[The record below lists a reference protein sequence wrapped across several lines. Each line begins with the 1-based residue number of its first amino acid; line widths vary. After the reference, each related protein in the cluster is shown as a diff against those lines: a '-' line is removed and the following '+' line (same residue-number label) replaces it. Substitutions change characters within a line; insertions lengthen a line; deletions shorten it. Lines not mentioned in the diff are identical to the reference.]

1 MAMARRSTIS
11 DTNFGSSIRTDRKAA
26 FVRECGFFRLCGI
39 LIHRMTSAG
48 ETTRSMSLR
57 SFILFVCG
65 SLILFS
71 RKPDSLLNPQ
81 FWAEDGRN
89 WYADAYNVG
98 PITALFT
105 TEAGYYQ
112 TISRLI
118 AGVSLAV
125 PLEYAPLVFNA
136 SAILIQVGVAMFI
149 VSDRCRPLLEDIKAR
164 YLLALMYLLLPNAW
178 EVFGNLTNSQWHL
191 ALLVCLVVVASE
203 PTAKLGRAFD
213 LGVTALAA
221 LSGPFCLLL
230 LPVACIQVFRA
241 RSRYTGLIAIILAI
255 GCLVQAYGLLT
266 TTREVQSALG
276 ATFDLFFQIVGRHIV
291 LGPLVG
297 IRGFLRL
304 QSWGLW
310 GSISAAIVTIG
321 GMAIA
326 FFLFAKAS
334 ASVRLIMLYAA
345 MICVTAL
352 AWPAVTLE
360 PGQWTVIAS
369 HPTALRYWFVPGFAF
384 YLGLIYL
391 LFKNKTKVAWYL
403 SVGLLLISLYGVIK
417 DFRIDP
423 LKDLDFKT
431 RAVEFENA
439 PSGTVVTIPINPD
452 WKMELTK
459 K

>member
-1 MAMARRSTIS
+1 MVEPLEV
-11 DTNFGSSIRTDRKAA
+11 GSQASSFSRIY
-26 FVRECGFFRLCGI
+26 GI
-39 LIHRMTSAG
+39 LMHRMASSD
-48 ETTRSMSLR
+48 ETTVTASSKTIVRSVIVFVVGLLV
-57 SFILFVCG
+57 LFA
-65 SLILFS
+65 

-89 WYADAYNVG
+89 WYADAYNLG
-98 PITALFT
+98 SIAALFT

-112 TISRLI
+112 TISRLV
-118 AGVSLAV
+118 AAASLWF

-149 VSDRCRPLLEDIKAR
+149 VSERCKPILEDIKAR
-164 YLLALMYLLLPNAW
+164 YLMALTYLLLPNSW

-191 ALLVCLVVVASE
+191 ALLVCLMIVAAE
-203 PTAKLGRAFD
+203 PATRLGRGFD

-221 LSGPFCLLL
+221 VSGPFCLLL
-230 LPVACIQVFRA
+230 LPIACVQTYLV
-241 RSRYTGLIAIILAI
+241 RSRHKATIAVILAL

-276 ATFDLFFQIVGRHIV
+276 ASFDLFVQIVGRHIV

-297 IRGFLRL
+297 VRGFARL
-304 QSWGLW
+304 QSLGLW
-310 GSISAAIVTIG
+310 GSAAAGIATISGLAV
-321 GMAIA
+321 A
-326 FFLFAKAS
+326 FYLFAKAS
-334 ASVRLIMLYAA
+334 AQIRLIMLYAA

-360 PGQWTVIAS
+360 PGQWAVIANN
-369 HPTALRYWFVPGFAF
+369 PTALRYWFVPGFAF
-384 YLGLIYL
+384 CLSLIFL
-391 LFKNKTKVAWYL
+391 LFKQETKVARYVSASL
-403 SVGLLLISLYGVIK
+403 MLVCLYGVIK

-423 LKDLDFKT
+423 LKDLEFRS
-431 RAVEFENA
+431 RAAEFESA

>member
-1 MAMARRSTIS
+1 M
-11 DTNFGSSIRTDRKAA
+11 
-26 FVRECGFFRLCGI
+26 
-39 LIHRMTSAG
+39 
-48 ETTRSMSLR
+48 
-57 SFILFVCG
+57 
-65 SLILFS
+65 
-71 RKPDSLLNPQ
+71 LNPQ

-89 WYADAYNVG
+89 WYADAYNHG
-98 PITALFT
+98 PIAALFT

-118 AGVSLAV
+118 AGVSLIL

-136 SAILIQVGVAMFI
+136 SAMLIQVGVAMFI
-149 VSDRCRPLLEDIKAR
+149 VSDRCRTLLEDIKAR

-191 ALLVCLVVVASE
+191 ALLVCLMIASAE
-203 PTAKLGRAFD
+203 PATKIGRAFD
-213 LGVTALAA
+213 LGVTILAA

-230 LPVACIQVFRA
+230 LPVACIQSYLT
-241 RSRYTGLIAIILAI
+241 RSRHKIVIAIILAL
-255 GCLVQAYGLLT
+255 GCMVQAYGLLT

-276 ATFDLFFQIVGRHIV
+276 ASLDLFLQIVGRHIV

-297 IRGFLRL
+297 IRGFARL

-310 GSISAAIVTIG
+310 GSISAVIVTIG
-321 GMAIA
+321 GLALA

-334 ASVRLIMLYAA
+334 AGVRLIMLYAA

-360 PGQWTVIAS
+360 PGQWTVIAN
-369 HPTALRYWFVPGFAF
+369 HPTALRYWFVPGFAL

-391 LFKNKTKVAWYL
+391 IFKDGTKAVRCVSA
-403 SVGLLLISLYGVIK
+403 GLLLISLYGVIK

-423 LKDLDFKT
+423 LKDLDFKR
-431 RAVEFENA
+431 RAAEFESA
-439 PSGTVVTIPINPD
+439 PSGTVVTIPINPN

>member
-1 MAMARRSTIS
+1 
-11 DTNFGSSIRTDRKAA
+11 
-26 FVRECGFFRLCGI
+26 
-39 LIHRMTSAG
+39 
-48 ETTRSMSLR
+48 MSLR

-89 WYADAYNVG
+89 WYSDAYNYG
-98 PITALFT
+98 PIAALFT

-136 SAILIQVGVAMFI
+136 SAMLIQVGVAMFI
-149 VSDRCRPLLEDIKAR
+149 VSGRCRPLLEDIKAR
-164 YLLALMYLLLPNAW
+164 YLLALMYLLLPNTW
-178 EVFGNLTNSQWHL
+178 EAFGNLTNSQWHL
-191 ALLVCLVVVASE
+191 ALLVCLIVVATE
-203 PTAKLGRAFD
+203 PISKAGRAFD
-213 LGVTALAA
+213 LAVAALAA

-230 LPVACIQVFRA
+230 LPVACIQMFRT
-241 RSRYTGLIAIILAI
+241 RSRHTVLIAIILAT

-276 ATFDLFFQIVGRHIV
+276 ASLDLFFQIVGRHIV

-297 IRGFLRL
+297 IRGFARL

-310 GSISAAIVTIG
+310 GSISAAIVTVG
-321 GMAIA
+321 GLALA

-360 PGQWTVIAS
+360 PGQWTVIANN
-369 HPTALRYWFVPGFAF
+369 PTALRYWFVPGFAF
-384 YLGLIYL
+384 SLSLIYL
-391 LFKNKTKVAWYL
+391 LFNFETRVAKYL
-403 SVGLLLISLYGVIK
+403 SASLLIISLYGVVK

-431 RAVEFENA
+431 RAAEFENA
-439 PSGTVVTIPINPD
+439 PSGTVLSIPINPD

>member
-1 MAMARRSTIS
+1 MTAADTITPSTSYRS
-11 DTNFGSSIRTDRKAA
+11 F
-26 FVRECGFFRLCGI
+26 
-39 LIHRMTSAG
+39 
-48 ETTRSMSLR
+48 LR
-57 SFILFVCG
+57 SFIVLAVG
-65 SLILFS
+65 SLILYS

-98 PITALFT
+98 PIASLFT

-112 TISRLI
+112 TISRLVA
-118 AGVSLAV
+118 AGSLAV

-136 SAILIQVGVAMFI
+136 SAILIQVGVAIFI
-149 VSDRCRPLLEDIKAR
+149 VSDRCKPLLEDLKAR

-191 ALLVCLVVVASE
+191 ALLVCLIIVASE
-203 PTAKLGRAFD
+203 PRSNASRVFD
-213 LGVTALAA
+213 VAVATLAA

-230 LPVACIQVFRA
+230 LPVALIQTFRTK
-241 RSRYTGLIAIILAI
+241 SRITLAITIVLAI
-255 GCLVQAYGLLT
+255 GCVVQAYGLLT

-276 ATFDLFFQIVGRHIV
+276 ASVDLFFQIVGRHIV

-297 IRGFLRL
+297 IRGFSRL

-310 GSISAAIVTIG
+310 GSIPAAAATIFGLIV
-321 GMAIA
+321 A
-326 FFLFAKAS
+326 FYLFAKAS
-334 ASVRLIMLYAA
+334 VQVRLIMFYAA
-345 MICVTAL
+345 MICVTGL

-360 PGQWTVIAS
+360 PGQWSVIANN
-369 HPTALRYWFVPGFAF
+369 PTALRYWFVPGFAF
-384 YLGLIYL
+384 YLSLIYL
-391 LFKNKTKVAWYL
+391 VFTERTKVTTYVSA
-403 SVGLLLISLYGVIK
+403 SLLFVCLYGVVR

-423 LKDLDFKT
+423 LKDLEFKA
-431 RAVEFENA
+431 RASEFENA
-439 PSGTVVTIPINPD
+439 PPGTIITIPINPD

>member
-1 MAMARRSTIS
+1 MTAPDTITPSTSYWSFI
-11 DTNFGSSIRTDRKAA
+11 
-26 FVRECGFFRLCGI
+26 
-39 LIHRMTSAG
+39 
-48 ETTRSMSLR
+48 R
-57 SFILFVCG
+57 SFIVFAVG

-98 PITALFT
+98 PIASLFT

-112 TISRLI
+112 TISRLV
-118 AGVSLAV
+118 AAASLAV

-149 VSDRCRPLLEDIKAR
+149 VSDRCKPLLEDVKAR
-164 YLLALMYLLLPNAW
+164 CLLALMYLLLPNAW

-191 ALLVCLVVVASE
+191 ALLVCLIIVASE
-203 PTAKLGRAFD
+203 PRSNVGRVFD
-213 LGVTALAA
+213 VAVATLAA

-230 LPVACIQVFRA
+230 LTVALIQTFRTK
-241 RSRYTGLIAIILAI
+241 SRITLAITIVLAI
-255 GCLVQAYGLLT
+255 GCVVQAYGLLT

-276 ATFDLFFQIVGRHIV
+276 ASVDLFFQIVGRHIV

-297 IRGFLRL
+297 IRGFSRL

-310 GSISAAIVTIG
+310 GSIPAAAATIFGLIV
-321 GMAIA
+321 A
-326 FFLFAKAS
+326 FYLFAKAS
-334 ASVRLIMLYAA
+334 VQVRLIMFYAA

-360 PGQWTVIAS
+360 PEQWSVIANN
-369 HPTALRYWFVPGFAF
+369 PTALRYWFVPGFAF
-384 YLGLIYL
+384 YLSLIYL
-391 LFKNKTKVAWYL
+391 VFTERAKVTTYVSASLLFVC
-403 SVGLLLISLYGVIK
+403 LYGVVR

-423 LKDLDFKT
+423 LKDLGFKA
-431 RAVEFENA
+431 RASEFENA
-439 PSGTVVTIPINPD
+439 PPGTVITIPINPD

>member
-1 MAMARRSTIS
+1 MAVPEETKKFIRS
-11 DTNFGSSIRTDRKAA
+11 GS
-26 FVRECGFFRLCGI
+26 VFRSLFLFALGI
-39 LIHRMTSAG
+39 
-48 ETTRSMSLR
+48 
-57 SFILFVCG
+57 F
-65 SLILFS
+65 ILFS

-89 WYADAYNVG
+89 WYADAYNTG
-98 PITALFT
+98 PILSLLT

-118 AGVSLAV
+118 ATVSLWF

-149 VSDRCRPLLEDIKAR
+149 VSERCRPLLEDIKAR
-164 YLLALMYLLLPNAW
+164 YLLALMYLLLPNSW

-191 ALLVCLVVVASE
+191 ALLVCLIIVASE
-203 PTAKLGRAFD
+203 PTTKLGRTFD
-213 LGVTALAA
+213 LGATILAA

-230 LPVACIQVFRA
+230 LPVACIQSFLT
-241 RSRYTGLIAIILAI
+241 RSRQKLMISMILAL
-255 GCLVQAYGLLT
+255 GCMVQAYGLLT

-276 ATFDLFFQIVGRHIV
+276 ASFDLFFQIVGRHIV

-297 IRGFLRL
+297 IRGFTRL

-310 GSISAAIVTIG
+310 NSISAGIVSIG
-321 GMAIA
+321 ALALA
-326 FFLFAKAS
+326 FYLFGKAS
-334 ASVRLIMLYAA
+334 AQIRLIMLYAA

-360 PGQWTVIAS
+360 PGQWAVIANN
-369 HPTALRYWFVPGFAF
+369 PTALRYWFVPGFAF
-384 YLGLIYL
+384 CTCLTYLI
-391 LFKNKTKVAWYL
+391 FKGESKMSRYV
-403 SVGLLLISLYGVIK
+403 SVGLLFISLYGVVK

-423 LKDLDFKT
+423 LNDLDFKS
-431 RAVEFENA
+431 RAAEFENA
-439 PSGTVVTIPINPD
+439 PSGTVVTIPINPN
-452 WKMELTK
+452 WKMELIK

>member
-1 MAMARRSTIS
+1 MAI
-11 DTNFGSSIRTDRKAA
+11 
-26 FVRECGFFRLCGI
+26 
-39 LIHRMTSAG
+39 AG
-48 ETTRSMSLR
+48 ETTISTSLR
-57 SFILFVCG
+57 PIIVFVCG

-98 PITALFT
+98 PIASFFT

-118 AGVSLAV
+118 AAGSLAV

-136 SAILIQVGVAMFI
+136 SAILIQVAVAIFI
-149 VSDRCRPLLEDIKAR
+149 VSDRCKPLLEDFKAR
-164 YLLALMYLLLPNAW
+164 GLLALMYLLLPNAW

-191 ALLVCLVVVASE
+191 ALLVCLVIVASE
-203 PTAKLGRAFD
+203 PRSNAERVFD
-213 LGVTALAA
+213 VAVAILAA

-230 LPVACIQVFRA
+230 LPVAFIQTVLT
-241 RSRYTGLIAIILAI
+241 RSRNKLAVAVVLVI
-255 GCLVQAYGLLT
+255 GCAIQAYGLLT

-276 ATFDLFFQIVGRHIV
+276 ASVDLFFQIVGRHIV

-297 IRGFLRL
+297 IRGFSRL

-310 GSISAAIVTIG
+310 GSIPAAAATILG
-321 GMAIA
+321 LSVS
-326 FFLFAKAS
+326 FYLFAKAS
-334 ASVRLIMLYAA
+334 VQVRLIMFYAA

-360 PGQWTVIAS
+360 PGQWSVIANN
-369 HPTALRYWFVPGFAF
+369 PTALRYWFVPGFAF
-384 YLGLIYL
+384 CLSLIYL
-391 LFKNKTKVAWYL
+391 LFNYETKVAKYI
-403 SVGLLLISLYGVIK
+403 SASLLIVSLYGIVK
-417 DFRIDP
+417 DFRIEP
-423 LKDLDFKT
+423 MKDLDFKT
-431 RAVEFENA
+431 HAGEFKNA
-439 PSGTVVTIPINPD
+439 PPGTVVTIPINPD